1 MPRERAGGRGKDQ
14 IRPLKILRG
23 VLKFAEGSALITLGD
38 TKVLCAATVEE
49 NVPPFLKGSGKGWI
63 RAEYA
68 MLPRATQER
77 SPRERSFAGRAQE
90 IQRFIGRALR
100 AVVDL
105 EALGERTIV
114 MDCDVIQAD
123 GGTRAAAVTGGFV
136 ALYDA
141 LRKLLEQGLIE
152 RFPVRDFV
160 AAISVGV
167 VEDEF
172 LLDLDYSEDSRARV
186 DLNLVMTGGG
196 NLVELQGAGE
206 EGPFTFEE
214 LFQLIELGKKGIKEL
229 IEVQKRVIHEGIASG
244 DQ

>member
-1 MPRERAGGRGKDQ
+1 MPIERTGGRGKDQ
-14 IRPLKILRG
+14 LRPVKVLRG
-23 VLKFAEGSALITLGD
+23 VLKFAEGSALITIGD

-49 NVPPFLKGSGKGWI
+49 NVPPFLKGSGRGWI

-105 EALGERTIV
+105 EALGERTIL

-123 GGTRAAAVTGGFV
+123 GGTRTAAITGGFI

-141 LRKLLEQGLIE
+141 LKKLNEQNLIE
-152 RFPVRDFV
+152 RFPIRDFV
-160 AAISVGV
+160 AAISVGI
-167 VEDEF
+167 VEDEY
-172 LLDLDYSEDSRARV
+172 LLDLEYSEDSRARV
-186 DLNLVMTGGG
+186 DLNLVMTGEGK
-196 NLVELQGAGE
+196 LVELQGAGE

-214 LFQLIELGKKGIKEL
+214 LFRLIELGKKGIKEL
-229 IEVQKRVIHEGIASG
+229 IEIQKRVLNEGVTSG
-244 DQ
+244 EQ